1 LLFYLIAKIEIFVS
15 TSFLVSEIQK
25 CGLYVNVTNVPRM
38 ARERVVEMIEVSMEV
53 SAGGVPLRLSVRA
66 GSISRAMDL
75 VAARY
80 PRCDVRVVFPIRPE
94 AFFSGEFGSS
104 VERIALESPEA
115 A

>member
-1 LLFYLIAKIEIFVS
+1 MKIFVS
-15 TSFLVSEIQK
+15 RPCLVSEIQK
-25 CGLYVNVTNVPRM
+25 RGLYVNVTNVSRA
-38 ARERVVEMIEVSMEV
+38 ARERVVEMIEVPVEV

-80 PRCDVRVVFPIRPE
+80 PRCDVRVLFPISPE
-94 AFFSGEFGSS
+94 AFFSGEFGSR